1 LTNFTPKMS
10 SMQIK
15 LSCVELTDIVNDTI
29 TSVANYPIAPL
40 TGYGLA
46 QAMPHMFYIEQ
57 NSQGVDRLCVA
68 RIDGQPL
75 QITAVSLGTPYT
87 PTITDYDTCVS
98 HGLFS
103 THPIH
108 RPK

>member
-1 LTNFTPKMS
+1 
-10 SMQIK
+10 MQTK

-29 TSVANYPIAPL
+29 TSVANFPIAPV
-40 TGYGLA
+40 TAFGLA
-46 QAMPHMFYIEQ
+46 QVMPHMFFIEK
-57 NSQGVDRLCVA
+57 NSQGVDRLCVS
-68 RIDGQPL
+68 RIDGAPL
-75 QITAVSLGTPYT
+75 PITAVNLGVAYT
-87 PTITDYDTCVS
+87 PVIEDYDTLVV

>member
-1 LTNFTPKMS
+1 
-10 SMQIK
+10 MQVQ

-40 TGYGLA
+40 TAYGLA

-57 NSQGVDRLCVA
+57 NSLGVDRLCVS
-68 RIDGQPL
+68 RIDGAPL
-75 QITAVSLGTPYT
+75 QITAVNLGVAYQ
-87 PTITDYDTCVS
+87 PTITDYDTLLRP

>member
-1 LTNFTPKMS
+1 
-10 SMQIK
+10 MQIK

-29 TSVANYPIAPL
+29 TSVANFPIAPVTAPIL
-40 TGYGLA
+40 CGL
-46 QAMPHMFYIEQ
+46 MPHMFFIEK

-75 QITAVSLGTPYT
+75 PITAVNLGVGYT
-87 PTITDYDTCVS
+87 PTVTDYDTYVN

>member
-1 LTNFTPKMS
+1 
-10 SMQIK
+10 MQIK

-29 TSVANYPIAPL
+29 TAVANFPIAPTTAAAL
-40 TGYGLA
+40 V
-46 QAMPHMFYIEQ
+46 QVMPHMFFIER
-57 NSQGVDRLCVA
+57 NSLGVERLCVA

-75 QITAVSLGTPYT
+75 TITAVNLGVGYN
-87 PTITDYDTCVS
+87 PTVTDYDTYVA

>member
-1 LTNFTPKMS
+1 
-10 SMQIK
+10 MQIK

-29 TSVANYPIAPL
+29 TSVANFPIAP
-40 TGYGLA
+40 TTAFGLA
-46 QAMPHMFYIEQ
+46 QVMPHMFFIES
-57 NSQGVDRLCVA
+57 NSQGVMRLCVA
-68 RIDGQPL
+68 RIDGESLP
-75 QITAVSLGTPYT
+75 ITAANLGTPYT
-87 PTITDYDTCVS
+87 PTITDYDTYVA